1 MKSLREFGPSDLEL
15 CYIYKTFNNRK
26 DWTNPTII
34 IHQSDIISL
43 KLISNGR
50 WTRSSH
56 IDGLIMIPLAYC
68 AQILMVAHKKR
79 VVHQLRDSQGR
90 RKHSK
95 SGWVDINS
103 PTICLSLLINVWI
116 RIKSSTQKNHKKF

>member
-1 MKSLREFGPSDLEL
+1 MGGGQGVVTL
-15 CYIYKTFNNRK
+15 
-26 DWTNPTII
+26 
-34 IHQSDIISL
+34 
-43 KLISNGR
+43 
-50 WTRSSH
+50 
-56 IDGLIMIPLAYC
+56 MAYC

-103 PTICLSLLINVWI
+103 PTVCEV
-116 RIKSSTQKNHKKF
+116 